1 MKMKNNYLLV
11 REIRIQQKTSAGLLL
26 PKEKW
31 NRIAEV
37 VLACDN
43 STLKPGNKII
53 RNIGRSTPV
62 KFNDE
67 DLDMIHEDW
76 IMAKIN

>member
-1 MKMKNNYLLV
+1 MKMKNKHLLV
-11 REIRIQQKTSAGLLL
+11 REIQIQQKTSGGLLL

-37 VLACDN
+37 VLVCND
-43 STLKPGNKII
+43 SILKPGDKVI
-53 RNIGRSTPV
+53 RNVGRSTPIE
-62 KFNDE
+62 FNKDQLE
-67 DLDMIHEDW
+67 MIHEDW